1 MLYVVAITGKMITI
15 VVVATYAVEVV
26 RMSFREKI
34 F

>member
-1 MLYVVAITGKMITI
+1 MLYVVVITGKITTH
-15 VVVATYAVEVV
+15 VDVATNDVEVV